1 MRNQLVWKLLL
12 REGLTNEKAEDK
24 VEKLEV
30 NQTLFYQ
37 LVNALTVVCLQQC
50 NLGILQCN
58 IVNRI

>member
-1 MRNQLVWKLLL
+1 MNQLVWKLLL
-12 REGLTNEKAEDK
+12 REGLTNEKAKDDA
-24 VEKLEV
+24 EKLEV

-37 LVNALTVVCLQQC
+37 LVNALTVVCLQQS